1 MEYEYMRALRQR
13 FFTEP
18 DVTLQREI
26 EESWRS
32 LSERMGKEDQKR
44 ILGLVDMQAVLLEKT
59 TLASFVS
66 GFQLAFGIA
75 GELTPYSFSRD
86 EKAYAEKR
94 RDCCGKAQGERR
106 REYSQTQGWPVGG
119 PLYSGL

>member
-18 DVTLQREI
+18 DVTLQHEI

-44 ILGLVDMQAVLLEKT
+44 ILGLVDMQAALLEET

-66 GFQLAFGIA
+66 GFQLALGIA
-75 GELTPYSFSRD
+75 DELAPYSFSRD
-86 EKAYAEKR
+86 EETRAEER
-94 RDCCGKAQGERR
+94 RDHRGEA
-106 REYSQTQGWPVGG
+106 
-119 PLYSGL
+119 

>member
-18 DVTLQREI
+18 NVTLQREI

-32 LSERMGKEDQKR
+32 LSERVGKEDQKR
-44 ILGLVDMQAVLLEKT
+44 ILGLVDLQAALLEET

-66 GFQLAFGIA
+66 GFQLALGIA
-75 GELTPYSFSRD
+75 GELTPYFFARD
-86 EKAYAEKR
+86 EEDR
-94 RDCCGKAQGERR
+94 TEERIDCCGKAQGER
-106 REYSQTQGWPVGG
+106 
-119 PLYSGL
+119 